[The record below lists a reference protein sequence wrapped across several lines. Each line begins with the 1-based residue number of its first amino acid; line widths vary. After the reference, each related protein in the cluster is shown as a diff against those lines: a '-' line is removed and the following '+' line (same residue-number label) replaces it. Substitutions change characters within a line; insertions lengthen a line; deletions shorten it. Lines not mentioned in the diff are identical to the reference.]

1 MQKGGTSLKQKRL
14 PGVDFSCL
22 WRESGEVLS
31 RGSNRLTMILAIMVA
46 VTPLPVYQA
55 MNAVR
60 SILVS
65 RLPEWGRLF
74 YGGFVLL
81 IMFFTLFFTLPLLFG
96 LLRMASEME
105 QGREAS
111 LQDVFGSFSDGRS
124 YLGSLRVSFSL
135 GWRILILC
143 VAEVVATRFALSLPA
158 TRGVLLLLGALMVI
172 GVFVL
177 WYLFAARDFL
187 RAYLTLRESDV
198 PERMQP
204 YARSLAVRYGLGAYP
219 RVVLSLLTFGILLLA
234 DVLPRMLIAYF
245 RLCNKLNEITTRSE
259 EI

>member
-31 RGSNRLTMILAIMVA
+31 RGSNCLTMILAIMVA
-46 VTPLPVYQA
+46 VTPLPLYQA
-55 MNAVR
+55 ILSVG
-60 SILVS
+60 SILMERAPKQTALIFGGIAIS
-65 RLPEWGRLF
+65 LF
-74 YGGFVLL
+74 SISV
-81 IMFFTLFFTLPLLFG
+81 FFALPLLVG

-105 QGREAS
+105 QGRDVS
-111 LQDVFGSFSDGRS
+111 LQDALGSFSDGRS
-124 YLGSLRVSFSL
+124 YLDALRISAPLFGRL
-135 GWRILILC
+135 LILC
-143 VAEVVATRFALSLPA
+143 AAEICATRLALSLVA
-158 TRGVLLLLGALMVI
+158 SRGVALLLGAVTVL

-177 WYLFAARDFL
+177 WFRFAARDFL
-187 RAYLTLRESDV
+187 RAYLTLQTPSR

-204 YARSLAVRYGLGAYP
+204 YARSLAVHYGWGSLP
-219 RVVLSLLTFGILLLA
+219 WLVLSLLTFGILLLA

>member
-1 MQKGGTSLKQKRL
+1 MKQKRL

-46 VTPLPVYQA
+46 VTPLPLYQA

-65 RLPEWGRLF
+65 RLPEWGMLF
-74 YGGFVLL
+74 YGGFALL
-81 IMFFTLFFTLPLLFG
+81 MMFFTLFFTFPLLFG

-111 LQDVFGSFSDGRS
+111 LQDVLGSFSDGHS
-124 YLGSLRVSFSL
+124 YLDAV
-135 GWRILILC
+135 RISAPLFGRLLILC
-143 VAEVVATRFALSLPA
+143 VAEVVATRLVLSLVA
-158 TRGVLLLLGALMVI
+158 SRGVVLLLGALTVI

-177 WYLFAARDFL
+177 WFRFAARDFL
-187 RAYLTLRESDV
+187 RAYLTLKSPSC

-204 YARSLAVRYGLGAYP
+204 YARSLAVHYGWGFLP
-219 RVVLSLLTFGILLLA
+219 WIVLSLLTFGILLLA

>member
-1 MQKGGTSLKQKRL
+1 MKQKRL

-46 VTPLPVYQA
+46 VTPLPLYQA

-65 RLPEWGRLF
+65 RLPEWGMLF
-74 YGGFVLL
+74 YGGFALL
-81 IMFFTLFFTLPLLFG
+81 MMFFTLFFTLPLLVG

-105 QGREAS
+105 QGRDVS
-111 LQDVFGSFSDGRS
+111 LQDVLGSFSDGRS
-124 YLGSLRVSFSL
+124 YLDAV
-135 GWRILILC
+135 RISAPLFGRLLILC
-143 VAEVVATRFALSLPA
+143 AAEIYATRLALSLVA
-158 TRGVLLLLGALMVI
+158 SRGVALLLGAVTVL

-177 WYLFAARDFL
+177 WFRFAARDFL
-187 RAYLTLRESDV
+187 RAYLTLQKPGCS
-198 PERMQP
+198 ERMQP
-204 YARSLAVRYGLGAYP
+204 YARSLAVHYGWGSLP
-219 RVVLSLLTFGILLLA
+219 WLVLSLLTFGILLLA